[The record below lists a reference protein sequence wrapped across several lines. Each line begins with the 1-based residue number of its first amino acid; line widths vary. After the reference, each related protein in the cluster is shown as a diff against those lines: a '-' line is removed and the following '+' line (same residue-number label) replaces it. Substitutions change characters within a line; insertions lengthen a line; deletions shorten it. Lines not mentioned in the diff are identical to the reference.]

1 MKEGYYDIELE
12 LEKELLFD
20 LMFLAHERDIT
31 LNQLVENILREY
43 LEKNK
48 DISTW
53 ENWKMNKD
61 IT

>member
-1 MKEGYYDIELE
+1 MKEGYSDIELE

-61 IT
+61 IV

>member
-1 MKEGYYDIELE
+1 MKEGYSDIELE

-43 LEKNK
+43 IEKTK
-48 DISTW
+48 AISTW

-61 IT
+61 IV

>member
-1 MKEGYYDIELE
+1 MKEGYSDIELD

-48 DISTW
+48 AISTW

-61 IT
+61 IV

>member
-1 MKEGYYDIELE
+1 MKEGYSDIELD

-48 DISTW
+48 GISTW

-61 IT
+61 IV

>member
-12 LEKELLFD
+12 LERELLFD

>member
-1 MKEGYYDIELE
+1 MKEGYSDIELD

-43 LEKNK
+43 IEKNK
-48 DISTW
+48 AISTW

-61 IT
+61 IV

>member
-1 MKEGYYDIELE
+1 MKEGYSDIELE

-48 DISTW
+48 GISTW

>member
-1 MKEGYYDIELE
+1 MKEGYSDIELE

-48 DISTW
+48 YISTL

-61 IT
+61 IV